1 MLRLI
6 HSHIFP
12 AENSWPISYC
22 KHFTSKTLSSSGQ
35 RGHDSQPFLFPF
47 QGAFSEKPGG
57 LNLKASVAKDKWV
70 FHSSKTPLV
79 GINCTL
85 NSQEEKQ
92 YYTVI
97 QNRDSSQTAW
107 VQILALPFIMCVN
120 LSNIYSTASSFIF
133 LIWKNEANHFKGL
146 WWELNEII
154 HIKGLLAES
163 LSLYTYINIT
173 VCCPLRWSIT

>member
-35 RGHDSQPFLFPF
+35 RGRDSQPFLFPS

-57 LNLKASVAKDKWV
+57 LNLTASVAKDKWV
-70 FHSSKTPLV
+70 FHSRKTPLV
-79 GINCTL
+79 GMNCTL
-85 NSQEEKQ
+85 ESQEEKQ

-107 VQILALPFIMCVN
+107 VQILVLPFIMCVWTWATFIQ
-120 LSNIYSTASSFIF
+120 LLQVSFSSFEKMRPTT
-133 LIWKNEANHFKGL
+133 LKDYDEN
-146 WWELNEII
+146 
-154 HIKGLLAES
+154 
-163 LSLYTYINIT
+163 
-173 VCCPLRWSIT
+173 